1 MLALGMPGIPELIII
16 GFFLLVVVAI
26 IVAVIL
32 AVRIGRK
39 PTGQNPNLG
48 TCPDCGN
55 AISIH
60 AKSCPKCG
68 RPM

>member
-1 MLALGMPGIPELIII
+1 MLALRMPGIAELIII
-16 GFFLLVVVAI
+16 GFILLVVVAI
-26 IVAVIL
+26 IVAVVL
-32 AVRIGRK
+32 AFKVGRK

-55 AISIH
+55 TISIH